1 MLSQGRATP
10 LCVSTPDAFFVST
23 QAASVISEA
32 FIPAPTFIRYLFFPL
47 PTPLAPTLALGL
59 APAFASSFAH
69 QLKLHALT
77 ARCPD
82 CWQAGTL
89 AIHREDNVPVL
100 HSHHTN
106 GAHRV
111 GGGASSAALIA
122 FTPKV

>member
-1 MLSQGRATP
+1 MVKADGVKVCHAAAAGAVAAQSRSLCMGGRGAATQ
-10 LCVSTPDAFFVST
+10 LLWAVTV
-23 QAASVISEA
+23 QA
-32 FIPAPTFIRYLFFPL
+32 
-47 PTPLAPTLALGL
+47 
-59 APAFASSFAH
+59 
-69 QLKLHALT
+69 
-77 ARCPD
+77 
-82 CWQAGTL
+82 AGTL